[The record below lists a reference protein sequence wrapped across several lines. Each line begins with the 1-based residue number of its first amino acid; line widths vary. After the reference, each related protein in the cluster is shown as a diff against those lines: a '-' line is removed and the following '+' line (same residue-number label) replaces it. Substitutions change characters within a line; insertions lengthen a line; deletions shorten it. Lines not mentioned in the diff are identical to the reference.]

1 MDYEL
6 WEDLQQRR
14 MEEAELYRLQ
24 KRARRRP
31 GRPNRAVWLVGASAA
46 VAVAVVLGALLVTV
60 TGTG

>member
-24 KRARRRP
+24 KRARRRA
-31 GRPNRAVWLVGASAA
+31 GRPHRAVRLMVVGGA
-46 VAVAVVLGALLVTV
+46 VAVTVALGALLVTI